1 MSGTL
6 YVVATPIGNLEDITL
21 RALRVL
27 REVDVIAA
35 EDTRRTARLLSHH
48 AITSRTVS
56 FHEHNTRSR
65 VPRLIERLEAGES
78 VAIVTDAGTPGVS
91 DPGLELVQAAI
102 ERGMAV
108 DPIPG
113 ASAPLTALIAS
124 GFPMVPFTV
133 FGFAPSRAKTRSE
146 WLKAVA
152 QTAHTFSFFETPHRI
167 QQTLGEAQ
175 QLFGERPIVAARE
188 LTKLH
193 QEFLRGTASELAKR
207 ISEPRGEF
215 TVIVGQAC
223 KQHES
228 NDIQLTDAEV
238 ADEFWLITNNG
249 ACSRRDVIKQ
259 LAKKSGRSAKD
270 IYSVIERT
278 KNIGRIT

>member
-27 REVDVIAA
+27 REVNVIAA

-56 FHEHNTRSR
+56 FHEHNARSR
-65 VPRLIERLEAGES
+65 VPRLIERLETGEN

-102 ERGMAV
+102 ERGIAV

-124 GFPMVPFTV
+124 GFPLVPFTM
-133 FGFAPSRAKTRSE
+133 FGFAPSRANARLK
-146 WLKAVA
+146 WLEVVA
-152 QTAHTFSFFETPHRI
+152 QTAHTFSFFEAPHRI
-167 QQTLGEAQ
+167 HQTLGAAH
-175 QLFGERPIVAARE
+175 QLFGERPIVVARE

-193 QEFLRGTASELAKR
+193 QEFLRGTAAELATR

-215 TVIVGQAC
+215 TVIVGQAH
-223 KQHES
+223 KQQDN

-238 ADEFWLITNNG
+238 TDEFWRITNSSD
-249 ACSRRDVIKQ
+249 CSRRAVVKQ

-270 IYSVIERT
+270 VYSVIERT

>member
-48 AITSRTVS
+48 GISTPTVS

-65 VPRLIERLEAGES
+65 VPQLVSRLTAGEN

-102 ERGMAV
+102 DQNITV

-113 ASAPLTALIAS
+113 ASAPLTADAPGRGVVN
-124 GFPMVPFTV
+124 GFSV
-133 FGFAPSRAKTRSE
+133 
-146 WLKAVA
+146 
-152 QTAHTFSFFETPHRI
+152 
-167 QQTLGEAQ
+167 
-175 QLFGERPIVAARE
+175 
-188 LTKLH
+188 
-193 QEFLRGTASELAKR
+193 
-207 ISEPRGEF
+207 
-215 TVIVGQAC
+215 
-223 KQHES
+223 
-228 NDIQLTDAEV
+228 DAEPIANFQEALLHNDGYPTV
-238 ADEFWLITNNG
+238 SCG
-249 ACSRRDVIKQ
+249 AN
-259 LAKKSGRSAKD
+259 
-270 IYSVIERT
+270 IE
-278 KNIGRIT
+278 